1 MSHSKHL
8 KGGTDAGDFFARAKS
23 HVLKPKIINEDSNFV
38 VVTYWW
44 GRGNLNKNTQR
55 PCPEER
61 EEIVEWEGIKKYLL
75 KELRKTDRDATEA
88 DIDPKEIESE
98 LKAILPAYKMKWSDP
113 KKFEQMIS
121 DWESACKK
129 HKCNFLAEEYSE
141 FAVKGGY
148 QHAINFK
155 PYFIDLALQACYP
168 RSVLYIDGDM
178 LIKKYPGVCDI
189 KDVDF
194 MARGWN
200 TDPRVAPWDSK
211 PCFDPYTFETSG
223 GTMFFGNTYYGRMLL
238 KFWEENVL
246 KYPGKADDRI
256 LAFTIMKYHLLTSIS
271 IIQLPMEYLWM
282 TLDYD
287 VIFDKYP
294 NDISQRGITITHP
307 ECLTGEE
314 RAEKDSSAVKIS
326 TRVPNGYVRA
336 VENKINC
343 RPEEIIYE
351 YIHFDDKANMGAF
364 KPYFEWLAR
373 HKAVTVVPFS
383 QKYGSYN
390 KTASKNVGLYSNV
403 ELQIK
408 DSLVIVTN
416 SDVNSKITHKVSK
429 EETVV
434 TILKY
439 LMNKQHVVYVP
450 QNTRSI
456 RTVVGKAIQENLDF
470 VTKNSNTSS
479 DKAKRE
485 YILKLDKNYPIFF
498 GPNSK
503 TLRHLL
509 LMSSSID
516 ELEKIFNE
524 SYLFLTR
531 IHCGWV

>member
-1 MSHSKHL
+1 MATRGGSDTESFFSRAASHS
-8 KGGTDAGDFFARAKS
+8 
-23 HVLKPKIINEDSNFV
+23 LKPTIVNDESNFV

-61 EEIVEWEGIKKYLL
+61 EEIVEWEGIKEYLL
-75 KELRKTDRDATEA
+75 KNLRKTKPDATEA
-88 DIDPKEIESE
+88 DLDPKEIESE
-98 LKAILPAYKMKWSDP
+98 LKAALPAYKMEWQDS
-113 KKFEQMIS
+113 KKFEQMINE
-121 DWESACKK
+121 WQSACKK
-129 HKCNFLAEEYSE
+129 HKCNFLAEEYPE

-189 KDVDF
+189 KEVDF

-223 GTMFFGNTYYGRMLL
+223 GTMFFGNTFYGRMLL

-246 KYPGKADDRI
+246 KYTGKADDRI
-256 LAFTIMKYHLLTSIS
+256 LSLAIMKNHLLSTIS
-271 IIQLPMEYLWM
+271 MIQLPMEYLWM

-287 VIFDKYP
+287 AIFKKYK
-294 NDISQRGITITHP
+294 NDVSRTGITITHP

-314 RAEKDSSAVKIS
+314 RAEKDSNAVKS
-326 TRVPNGYVRA
+326 TRIPNGYVRA
-336 VENKINC
+336 VENKIEC
-343 RPEEIIYE
+343 RAHEIIYE
-351 YIHFDDKANMGAF
+351 FIHFDEKGNIGAF

-373 HKAVTVVPFS
+373 HKVVTVVPFS
-383 QKYGSYN
+383 QKYGSHN
-390 KTASKNVGLYSNV
+390 TSVKKNIELYQDI
-403 ELQIK
+403 ELKIQ
-408 DSLVIVTN
+408 DNLVIVTN
-416 SDVNSKITHKVSK
+416 SNIDSKIVDKTTK
-429 EETVV
+429 ENTVA

-439 LMNKQHVVYVP
+439 LMKKQHVVYVE
-450 QNTRSI
+450 QKTRSI
-456 RTVVGKAIQENLDF
+456 RTVVGKAIQENLDL
-470 VTKNSNTSS
+470 VTKNLSS
-479 DKAKRE
+479 SPVKAKRE
-485 YILKLDKNYPIFF
+485 YTLKLDKGYPIYF
-498 GPNSK
+498 GPNNK
-503 TLRHLL
+503 VLRHLL
-509 LMSSSID
+509 LMSSSI
-516 ELEKIFNE
+516 EEFEKIFNE